1 MTWWLAAALLVLGGC
16 SQPAPGPAGPAPP
29 TPAPRLVVR
38 QVAPA
43 SARLARLARRLEATN
58 VVGQVAV
65 LVTDALALGPA
76 PLEVVVRECGE
87 PNGFYRP
94 GGEVTICYELVELAN
109 AALGRTGDDLTRL
122 DPRARAVLVFI
133 TLHELGHAVVDRL
146 ALPLGPAPGGDVAA
160 QAERIADEFGLLVMT
175 SPSLT
180 GAPEVLV
187 QPVARYFLHHQGAYV
202 QHASDPHGPSRDRA
216 WAAACVLAG
225 RSGDP
230 VFAAFL
236 GDRLARCPAEVAA
249 MTTRWR
255 RWLAPHRRAGVP
267 LL

>member
-1 MTWWLAAALLVLGGC
+1 M
-16 SQPAPGPAGPAPP
+16 
-29 TPAPRLVVR
+29 R

-58 VVGQVAV
+58 VVGQVAA
-65 LVTDALALGPA
+65 LVTDALALGPT

-122 DPRARAVLVFI
+122 DPRARAVLVVA
-133 TLHELGHAVVDRL
+133 LHELGHAVVDRL

-160 QAERIADEFGLLVMT
+160 QAERMPADEFGLLVMT

-187 QPVARYFLHHQGAYV
+187 QPVARSSCTTRARTCSTP
-202 QHASDPHGPSRDRA
+202 ATPTGP
-216 WAAACVLAG
+216 AATAPGPLRAG
-225 RSGDP
+225 RAQQVRSHVRGLPRRPPRPLSADD
-230 VFAAFL
+230 
-236 GDRLARCPAEVAA
+236 GHDH
-249 MTTRWR
+249 TWR
-255 RWLAPHRRAGVP
+255 RWLAPHRRGGVP